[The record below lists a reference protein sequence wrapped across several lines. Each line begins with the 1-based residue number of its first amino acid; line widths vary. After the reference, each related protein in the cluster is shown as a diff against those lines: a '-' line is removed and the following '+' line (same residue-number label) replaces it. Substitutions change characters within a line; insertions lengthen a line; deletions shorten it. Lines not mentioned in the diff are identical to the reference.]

1 MMHRLRSAIP
11 TFFLFFGLF
20 MLGCSSSGDLG
31 PCEKDAGI
39 SLANGSCLVF
49 EDQGTLENERS
60 AFTNIVSETIT
71 KVNNV
76 MPVDNLTIR
85 ILADASQVI
94 PEIGIGG
101 FNPSEREVII
111 RIDPNFSDL
120 SQSITTELAPM
131 LAHEMH
137 HAKRRRTVGYGSS
150 LLEASVTEGLADCF
164 AMEITGIDPPLWSVA
179 LTGSDLDNWISTASS
194 TWTNNSYD
202 HSKWFLGASA
212 EVPRWTGYSIGYK
225 LVKDYLSENPTRKAS
240 DLFDE
245 PAGSFVE

>member
-1 MMHRLRSAIP
+1 MHKLHSSIP
-11 TFFLFFGLF
+11 TFFLFFCLF

-31 PCEKDAGI
+31 PCESDAGV
-39 SLANGSCLVF
+39 SLANGSCLLF
-49 EDQGTLENERS
+49 EDQGALDNERTAITS
-60 AFTNIVSETIT
+60 TVSETIT

-76 MPVDNLTIR
+76 MSVDNLTIK

-111 RIDPNFSDL
+111 RIDPNFNDL
-120 SQSITTELAPM
+120 SQSIATELAPM

-150 LLEASVTEGLADCF
+150 LFEASVTEGLADCF

-179 LTGSDLDNWISTASS
+179 LTGGDLDNWITNVSS

-202 HSKWFLGASA
+202 HSKWFLGTSA
-212 EVPRWTGYSIGYK
+212 EVPRWTGYAIGFK
-225 LVKDYLSENPTRKAS
+225 LVKDYLLENPTRMAS

-245 PAGSFVE
+245 PAGSFAQ